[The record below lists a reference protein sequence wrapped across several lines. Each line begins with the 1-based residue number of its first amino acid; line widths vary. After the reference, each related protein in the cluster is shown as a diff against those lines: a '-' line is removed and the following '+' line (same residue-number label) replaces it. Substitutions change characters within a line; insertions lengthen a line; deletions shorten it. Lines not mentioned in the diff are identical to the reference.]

1 MLGESSAFV
10 AVGAAAA
17 LYAAIATAPAQVV
30 RSRSSSVVP
39 ALLIAEA
46 LAFAGS
52 SMALSF
58 PAVRIGSA
66 LFVLYFIVALAL
78 YEAYLRPALI
88 ASALRCLT
96 WLVGIACASYVVSW
110 AVGFMG
116 AVDTSSQ
123 YRDVIVYPPA
133 TVTQPSGGFLTEYG
147 FPRLL
152 VLAGEPGLGALFI
165 VIALWCALA
174 FWRGGRRLALLA
186 LLATG
191 VVATQSIGLVFGLV
205 AFAVG
210 ATLVEVTRRLTLGV
224 SVVLALVLIPVTAR
238 VGNFLIASKEA
249 DNPESLTDRG
259 LPLTGL
265 RLTASDADISLVAT
279 LSHHA
284 VLAIPLIALIGYLAF
299 RVVRD
304 PLSLGL
310 VFAVASIALYAQ
322 PLQWHPGVWFLVA
335 AALTIA
341 APHLRPEGRAE
352 R

>member
-1 MLGESSAFV
+1 
-10 AVGAAAA
+10 
-17 LYAAIATAPAQVV
+17 
-30 RSRSSSVVP
+30 
-39 ALLIAEA
+39 
-46 LAFAGS
+46 
-52 SMALSF
+52 
-58 PAVRIGSA
+58 
-66 LFVLYFIVALAL
+66 
-78 YEAYLRPALI
+78 
-88 ASALRCLT
+88 
-96 WLVGIACASYVVSW
+96 
-110 AVGFMG
+110 
-116 AVDTSSQ
+116 
-123 YRDVIVYPPA
+123 
-133 TVTQPSGGFLTEYG
+133 
-147 FPRLL
+147 
-152 VLAGEPGLGALFI
+152 LAGEPGLGALFI